1 MTLPIVFIVVGI
13 VLILTGS
20 QTPTDMSAAGY
31 VFIAAG
37 VVWLIMAYQRKK
49 KDRNR
54 PAEPEEVAEL

>member
-37 VVWLIMAYQRKK
+37 VVWLIMAYQRKGKDEK
-49 KDRNR
+49 KDKTD
-54 PAEPEEVAEL
+54 EI